1 LEDLVIKYKIPTQDT
16 VKRWVLK
23 YNGHEELNASGTGG
37 TLIMTNGRKTTYD
50 ERVEIVKYCIVVPYM
65 DVLARK
71 IFIHRE
77 DKLKWQDMQE

>member
-1 LEDLVIKYKIPTQDT
+1 
-16 VKRWVLK
+16 
-23 YNGHEELNASGTGG
+23 
-37 TLIMTNGRKTTYD
+37 MTNGRKTTYD

>member
-23 YNGHEELNASGTGG
+23 YNSHEELNASGTGG

-77 DKLKWQDMQE
+77 DKL